1 MRRLTVVLL
10 IAVLLLLTGCRS
22 HTPDE
27 PGKADF
33 SFLLPPG
40 ASFADVTN
48 TTVSIVMDGRTV
60 GGMTLTDI
68 KGKSMK
74 KLDDDSL
81 FRYMDSCAPVPLIGE
96 WISMYFEVEGH
107 SIICVNLKVTD
118 PETNSVSNY
127 LHTLFM
133 REEGVYDLWL
143 DDSLV
148 DEEMRDLFIDLVVTS

>member
-1 MRRLTVVLL
+1 MRRW
-10 IAVLLLLTGCRS
+10 IAAFFVALLLFLVGCAAR
-22 HTPDE
+22 TPDE
-27 PGKADF
+27 PRKADF

-40 ASFADVTN
+40 ASFADVTD
-48 TTVSIVMDGRTV
+48 TTASIVMDGRTV

-81 FRYMDSCAPVPLIGE
+81 FRYMDSCAPMPLIGE
-96 WISMYFEVEGH
+96 WISMYFEVDGH

-118 PETNSVSNY
+118 PETNVIANY
-127 LHTLFM
+127 SHTLFM

-148 DEEMRDLFIDLVVTS
+148 DEELRDLFIDLVVTS